1 METGAVFFVWV
12 GIMVLYDQSC
22 SAPRDGWQAC
32 PLLKIKVNIQLF
44 SSKIQDS
51 IKVQTEKML

>member
-1 METGAVFFVWV
+1 
-12 GIMVLYDQSC
+12 MVLYDQSC

-51 IKVQTEKML
+51 MKVQTEKML